1 MDSTL
6 LIIFI
11 GIFIGLVKGGLTGPI
26 GGAVILPL
34 LSQTMSVPQAAGIT
48 LPLLIVGDIF
58 AMRFYWR
65 EWDIRLVKLLLPAA
79 IVGIV
84 IGISLLVALPDNA
97 LRVLLGIFTIL
108 IIIYKFV
115 GDTLT
120 KVEYQHKNW
129 HGYLA
134 GFASGLTSALANLGG
149 PPITAY
155 LLLQKLKP
163 TAFVGTMTLFFF
175 IVNLLKVPGF
185 LSAGFIDIP
194 TLISIAWVIPLIPV
208 GVWIGRFAIGKVN
221 RLWFER
227 AMMVLLLWAS
237 VNLLLSGLSG

>member
-34 LSQTMSVPQAAGIT
+34 LSQTMTVPQAAGIT

-65 EWDIRLVKLLLPAA
+65 TWDMKRLRLLLPAA
-79 IVGIV
+79 LVGIV
-84 IGISLLVALPDNA
+84 LGISLLVTLPDIVLRRLLGLITIGIIVYKVTSDA
-97 LRVLLGIFTIL
+97 LRTVA
-108 IIIYKFV
+108 
-115 GDTLT
+115 
-120 KVEYQHKNW
+120 YQPRNW

-134 GFASGLTSALANLGG
+134 GFGSGFMSALANLGG

-155 LLLQKLKP
+155 LLLQKLEP
-163 TAFVGTMTLFFF
+163 TAFVGTQALFFT
-175 IVNLLKVPGF
+175 IVNVLKLPGF
-185 LSAGFIDIP
+185 LGAGVIDIP
-194 TLISIAWVIPLIPV
+194 TLIRIAWVIPLIPV
-208 GVWIGRFAIGKVN
+208 GVWVGRRAIGWIN
-221 RLWFER
+221 RVWFER
-227 AMMVLLLWAS
+227 AMIVLLLWAS
-237 VNLLLSGLSG
+237 LSLLFSG

>member
-1 MDSTL
+1 MDSVL

-11 GIFIGLVKGGLTGPI
+11 GIFIGLVKGGVTGPI

-34 LSQTMSVPQAAGIT
+34 LTQTMSVPQAAGIA

-65 EWDIRLVKLLLPAA
+65 EWDMKLIRLLLPTALL
-79 IVGIV
+79 GIV
-84 IGISLLVALPDNA
+84 IGIGLLVTLPDDV
-97 LRVLLGIFTIL
+97 LRRMLGLFTIG
-108 IIIYKFV
+108 IIIYKIA
-115 GDTLT
+115 GDWLAS
-120 KVEYQHKNW
+120 VEYQPRNW

-134 GFASGLTSALANLGG
+134 GFGSGFMSAMANLGG

-185 LSAGFIDIP
+185 LSAGLIDIP
-194 TLISIAWVIPLIPV
+194 TLIRIAWVLPLIPL
-208 GVWIGRFAIGKVN
+208 GVWIGRRAIGWIN
-221 RLWFER
+221 RVWFER
-227 AMMVLLLWAS
+227 AMIVLLFIAS
-237 VNLLLSGLSG
+237 LTLLFGSSG

>member
-6 LIIFI
+6 LVIFI
-11 GIFIGLVKGGLTGPI
+11 GIFIGLVKGGVTGPI

-65 EWDIRLVKLLLPAA
+65 EWDVKLVRLLLPAA
-79 IVGIV
+79 LAGIV
-84 IGISLLVALPDNA
+84 LGISLLVTLPDDV
-97 LRVLLGIFTIL
+97 LRRMLGIFTIG
-108 IIIYKFV
+108 IIIYKV
-115 GDTLT
+115 AGDALQT
-120 KVEYQHKNW
+120 VEYQPRAW
-129 HGYLA
+129 HGYVA

-208 GVWIGRFAIGKVN
+208 GVWIGRRAIGWIN
-221 RLWFER
+221 REWFER
-227 AMMVLLLWAS
+227 AMIVLLFIAS
-237 VNLLLSGLSG
+237 LSLLFGSRA

>member
-11 GIFIGLVKGGLTGPI
+11 GIFIGLVKGGVTGPI

-34 LSQTMSVPQAAGIT
+34 LSQTMTVPQAAGIT

-65 EWDIRLVKLLLPAA
+65 EWDMKLVRLLLPAA
-79 IVGIV
+79 F
-84 IGISLLVALPDNA
+84 IGIIIGVRLLVSLPDDV
-97 LRVLLGIFTIL
+97 LRRILGLFTIGV
-108 IIIYKFV
+108 IIFK
-115 GDTLT
+115 LT
-120 KVEYQHKNW
+120 SDSLRSVEYHHENW
-129 HGYLA
+129 HGYIA
-134 GFASGLTSALANLGG
+134 GFATGLTSALANLGG

-175 IVNLLKVPGF
+175 VVNLLKLPGF
-185 LSAGFIDIP
+185 LAEGVIDIP
-194 TLISIAWVIPLIPV
+194 TLISIAWVLPLIPV
-208 GVWIGRFAIGKVN
+208 GVWLGRRAIGWVN

-227 AMMVLLLWAS
+227 AMIVLLLWAS
-237 VNLLLSGLSG
+237 LSLLLGSGG